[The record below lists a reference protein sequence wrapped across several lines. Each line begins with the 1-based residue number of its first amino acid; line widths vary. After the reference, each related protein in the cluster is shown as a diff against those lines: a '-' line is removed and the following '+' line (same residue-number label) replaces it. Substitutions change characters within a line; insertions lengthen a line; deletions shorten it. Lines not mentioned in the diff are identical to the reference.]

1 MKRASVRLREFA
13 LPPLYEFQTSGG
25 LRVAVVR
32 RSGIPLATVRLC
44 TWAGSATD
52 PGRKRGLA
60 DFTAGLLRRGTRRM
74 RAEQIDDAI
83 EFWGGNLGTA
93 ASTDY
98 AALQVSGPVEH
109 LPKLLDVVGQLVL
122 EPAFPP
128 REVRAAKA
136 RLAAQIAND
145 LDDPAQIA
153 GRAIERA
160 LWGDDHPYGH
170 AVDGSI
176 ADVETF
182 TRSDAVG
189 FHQARFGPRAS
200 VLVVVGGA
208 SERVVR
214 AAVEASL
221 GRWKNAQVEGPPC
234 LPTRQSP
241 ALERQALLI
250 HKPRQTQTQVRLGT
264 LAFAKGDPESF
275 AAEVLETILGGVF
288 TSRLMQ
294 AIRVDRGLSYGAS
307 SSFDSYLAGG
317 SLIISTFT
325 KTESTR
331 EIVEVALDE
340 VAKLR
345 DGGPTAEEM
354 DAAKT
359 YLAGL
364 FPLRLETNDALAGAI
379 SELKLYGLPTDWV
392 TRYRHKIGT
401 VVPEQIVQVAR
412 KYLVPER
419 FTYALVGDGPSL
431 VRQLRGLV
439 PTRVRPL
446 SDLR

>member
-1 MKRASVRLREFA
+1 
-13 LPPLYEFQTSGG
+13 
-25 LRVAVVR
+25 
-32 RSGIPLATVRLC
+32 LATVRLC

-52 PGRKRGLA
+52 PPRKRGLA

-109 LPKLLDVVGQLVL
+109 LPKLLEVVGQLVL
-122 EPAFPP
+122 EPGFPP

-145 LDDPAQIA
+145 LDDPAQVA

-170 AVDGSI
+170 TVDGSI
-176 ADVETF
+176 PDVEAF
-182 TRSDAVG
+182 TRGDAVG

-200 VLVVVGGA
+200 VLVVVGGV
-208 SERVVR
+208 SERSVR

-221 GRWKNAQVEGPPC
+221 GRWKNASVEGPPR
-234 LPTRQSP
+234 LPARRSP
-241 ALERQALLI
+241 ALERVALLI
-250 HKPRQTQTQVRLGT
+250 HKPRQTQTQVRLGA

-317 SLIISTFT
+317 SLVISTFT

-331 EIVEVALDE
+331 EIIEVALDQ

-345 DGGPTAEEM
+345 DGGPTAEELS
-354 DAAKT
+354 AAKT

-364 FPLRLETNDALAGAI
+364 FPLRLETNDSLAAAI

-392 TRYRHKIGT
+392 TQYRQKIGA
-401 VVPEQIVQVAR
+401 VASEQIVEVAQ
-412 KYLVPER
+412 KYLISER
-419 FTYALVGDGPSL
+419 FTYALVGDAPSL